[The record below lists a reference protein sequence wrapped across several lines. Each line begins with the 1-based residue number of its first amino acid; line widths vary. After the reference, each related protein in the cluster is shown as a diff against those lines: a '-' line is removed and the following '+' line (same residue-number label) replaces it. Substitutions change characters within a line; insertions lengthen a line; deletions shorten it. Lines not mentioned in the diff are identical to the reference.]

1 MRARSFLVRLLIIDA
16 LGVHHYVD
24 AARPESSRRGSG
36 AADDLEHAI
45 TAVLRRLL
53 HAFDI
58 DCYVSKCALFEPS
71 STSSLTVCWGFDAA
85 LRPAVPQDFMPP
97 AWAALAP
104 HVLVVYRVAGT
115 RLAALF
121 ARQSGITSTAPSSTA
136 SSALA
141 MSSFIISDTGLSFGE
156 LRLAPSLQIA
166 PTP

>member
-1 MRARSFLVRLLIIDA
+1 VRSFLVRVLIIDA

-24 AARPESSRRGSG
+24 AARPDSSRQGSG
-36 AADDLEHAI
+36 AADDLEHAV

-71 STSSLTVCWGFDAA
+71 TTSSLTACWGFDAA
-85 LRPAVPQDFMPP
+85 LRPAVPPDFMPP

-104 HVLVVYRVAGT
+104 HVLVVYRAAGT
-115 RLAALF
+115 RFAALF
-121 ARQSGITSTAPSSTA
+121 ARQSTA
-136 SSALA
+136 SASNAPNSSETSALA
-141 MSSFIISDTGLSFGE
+141 LSSFNISDTGLSFGE
-156 LRLAPSLQIA
+156 LRLAPALKIS